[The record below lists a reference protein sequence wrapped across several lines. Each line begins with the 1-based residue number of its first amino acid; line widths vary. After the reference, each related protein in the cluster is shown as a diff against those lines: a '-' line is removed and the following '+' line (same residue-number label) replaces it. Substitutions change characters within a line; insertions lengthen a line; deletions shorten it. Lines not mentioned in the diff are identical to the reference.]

1 LKEPVGDD
9 SFRVPQNK
17 QINMKAIFLLITQ
30 TIDTLNKAIAGAPAL
45 PTQPAPE
52 ITTLLD
58 IIMKGGIIM
67 IPIAIL
73 SIIAIYVF
81 IERYFSIRRHISTD
95 MTFMNNIRDFVVSG
109 NIDSAFTMCRNTDK
123 PIARMIE
130 KGISRLGKPIKEI
143 EESIEIAGKFEVY
156 DLEKNV
162 QILAV
167 IAGIAPMFGFLG
179 TIIGVIKIF
188 INISMTSDVSI
199 GSVSAG
205 LYTKMVSSASG
216 LIVGILAY
224 IGFHW
229 LNIILNKAVHQLEWN
244 AMNFIDLLKSPAK

>member
-1 LKEPVGDD
+1 MTTFLI
-9 SFRVPQNK
+9 
-17 QINMKAIFLLITQ
+17 QISQ
-30 TIDTLNKAIAGAPAL
+30 TFDTLNKAVASAPAL

-52 ITTLLD
+52 VTKFID
-58 IIMKGGIIM
+58 IIMKGGFIM
-67 IPIAIL
+67 IPIGIL
-73 SIIAIYVF
+73 SIVAVYVF
-81 IERYFSIRRHISTD
+81 IERYLTIRRHISTD
-95 MTFMNNIRDFVVSG
+95 VDFMNNIHEFILNGRT
-109 NIDSAFTMCRNTDK
+109 DSALTLCRHTAK

-188 INISMTSDVSI
+188 YNISMTSDVSI
-199 GSVSAG
+199 GTVSAG

-224 IGFHW
+224 IGYHW
-229 LNIILNKAVHQLEWN
+229 LNIILNKAIHQLEWN
-244 AMNFIDLLKSPAK
+244 AMNFIDLLKSPSK

>member
-1 LKEPVGDD
+1 
-9 SFRVPQNK
+9 
-17 QINMKAIFLLITQ
+17 MTALLIQ
-30 TIDTLNKAIAGAPAL
+30 ISQAFDTLNKAVSSAPAL

-52 ITTLLD
+52 MTKFID
-58 IIMKGGIIM
+58 IIMKGGFIM
-67 IPIAIL
+67 IPIGIL
-73 SIIAIYVF
+73 SIVAVYVF
-81 IERYFSIRRHISTD
+81 IERYLTIRRHISTD
-95 MTFMNNIRDFVVSG
+95 VDFMNNINEFILNGRT
-109 NIDSAFTMCRNTDK
+109 DSALTLCRHTAK

-188 INISMTSDVSI
+188 YNISMTSDVSI
-199 GSVSAG
+199 GTVSAG

-224 IGFHW
+224 IGYHW
-229 LNIILNKAVHQLEWN
+229 LNIILNKAIHQLEWN
-244 AMNFIDLLKSPAK
+244 AMNFIDLLKSPSK

>member
-1 LKEPVGDD
+1 
-9 SFRVPQNK
+9 
-17 QINMKAIFLLITQ
+17 MTAFLLQ
-30 TIDTLNKAIAGAPAL
+30 VAANPAL
-45 PTQPAPE
+45 PTQPLSGGTQL
-52 ITTLLD
+52 ID
-58 IIMKGGIIM
+58 ILMKGGVIM
-67 IPIAIL
+67 IPIGIL
-73 SIIAIYVF
+73 SIITVYVF
-81 IERYFSIRRHISTD
+81 IERYLVIRRHVSTD
-95 MTFMNNIRDFVVSG
+95 ENFMNNIHDFIIKGESE
-109 NIDSAFTMCRNTDK
+109 AALTLCRHTEK

-156 DLEKNV
+156 NLEKNV

-188 INISMTSDVSI
+188 FNISMTSDVSI
-199 GSVSAG
+199 GTVSAG

-216 LIVGILAY
+216 LIVGIVAY
-224 IGFHW
+224 ICFHW
-229 LNIILNKAVHQLEWN
+229 LNGMINKASHQLEWN

>member
-1 LKEPVGDD
+1 MTLIL
-9 SFRVPQNK
+9 FQ
-17 QINMKAIFLLITQ
+17 ITQ
-30 TIDTLNKAIAGAPAL
+30 SIDTLNRAVTANPAL
-45 PTQPAPE
+45 PTQSIPE
-52 ITTLLD
+52 VMTLLD

-67 IPIAIL
+67 IPIVIL
-73 SIIAIYVF
+73 SFVAVYVF
-81 IERYFSIRRHISTD
+81 IERYLSIRRHISTD

-109 NIDSAFTMCRNTDK
+109 NIDSALTMCRNTDK

-244 AMNFIDLLKSPAK
+244 AMNFIDLLKSPSK

>member
-1 LKEPVGDD
+1 MTTILIEIAQ
-9 SFRVPQNK
+9 SF
-17 QINMKAIFLLITQ
+17 
-30 TIDTLNKAIAGAPAL
+30 DTLNKAVATAPTL
-45 PTQPAPE
+45 PTVPGPE
-52 ITTLLD
+52 TTTLLD

-73 SIIAIYVF
+73 SIVAFYVF
-81 IERYFSIRRHISTD
+81 IERYISIRRYISTD
-95 MTFMNNIRDFVVSG
+95 VSFMNNIRDFVLKG
-109 NIDSAFTMCRNTDK
+109 QTDSALTLCHNTDK

-156 DLEKNV
+156 NLEKHI

-188 INISMTSDVSI
+188 YNISMTSDVSI

-216 LIVGILAY
+216 LIVGIVAY
-224 IGFHW
+224 IGYHW
-229 LNIILNKAVHQLEWN
+229 LNILLNKATQQLEWN
-244 AMNFIDLLKSPAK
+244 AMNFIDLLKSPTK

>member
-1 LKEPVGDD
+1 MTTFL
-9 SFRVPQNK
+9 
-17 QINMKAIFLLITQ
+17 INISQ
-30 TIDTLNKAIAGAPAL
+30 TLDTLNKAVSSAAAL
-45 PTQPAPE
+45 PVRPAPE
-52 ITTLLD
+52 ATNLID

-67 IPIAIL
+67 IPILIL
-73 SIIAIYVF
+73 SVVAVYVF
-81 IERYFSIRRHISTD
+81 IERYLTIRRHVSSD
-95 MTFMNNIRDFVVSG
+95 VAFMSNIRDFVLSG
-109 NIDSAFTMCRNTDK
+109 KTDSALTLCRNTEK

-130 KGISRLGKPIKEI
+130 KGISRLGKPIREI

-156 DLEKNV
+156 DLEKNI

-188 INISMTSDVSI
+188 FNISMTSDVSI

-205 LYTKMVSSASG
+205 LYTKMVTSAAG
-216 LIVGILAY
+216 LTVGIIAY
-224 IGFHW
+224 IGYHW
-229 LNIILNKAVHQLEWN
+229 LNIILNKAIHQLEWN

>member
-1 LKEPVGDD
+1 MTSTILK
-9 SFRVPQNK
+9 
-17 QINMKAIFLLITQ
+17 ITQ
-30 TIDTLNKAIAGAPAL
+30 SLDTLNKAVATAPTL
-45 PTQPAPE
+45 PTVPGTE
-52 ITTLLD
+52 TTTLLD

-67 IPIAIL
+67 IPIVIL
-73 SIIAIYVF
+73 SFVAAYVF
-81 IERYFSIRRHISTD
+81 LERYFSIRRYISTD
-95 MTFMNNIRDFVVSG
+95 VNFMNNIRDFMLSG
-109 NIDSAFTMCRNTDK
+109 NTDSALTLCRHTDK

-130 KGISRLGKPIKEI
+130 KGISRVGKPIKEI

-156 DLEKNV
+156 NLEKNI

-188 INISMTSDVSI
+188 YNISMTSDVSI

-216 LIVGILAY
+216 LIVGIVAY
-224 IGFHW
+224 IGYHW
-229 LNIILNKAVHQLEWN
+229 LNMIINKATQQLEWN
-244 AMNFIDLLKSPAK
+244 AMNFIDLLKSPTK

>member
-1 LKEPVGDD
+1 MTP
-9 SFRVPQNK
+9 
-17 QINMKAIFLLITQ
+17 IFLLITQ
-30 TIDTLNKAIAGAPAL
+30 TVDTLNKAVAAPAL
-45 PTQPAPE
+45 PTQPAPQ
-52 ITTLLD
+52 ITTMMD

-67 IPIAIL
+67 IPIGIL
-73 SIIAIYVF
+73 SIIAVYVF
-81 IERYFSIRRHISTD
+81 IERYLTIRHHISSD
-95 MTFMNNIRDFVVSG
+95 VDFMNSIHEFILNGRT
-109 NIDSAFTMCRNTDK
+109 DSALTLCRNTAK

-130 KGISRLGKPIKEI
+130 KGISRLGKPIKEV

-188 INISMTSDVSI
+188 YNISMTSDVSI
-199 GSVSAG
+199 GTVSAG

-216 LIVGILAY
+216 LIVGIIAY
-224 IGFHW
+224 IGYHW

-244 AMNFIDLLKSPAK
+244 AMNFIDLLKSPSK

>member
-1 LKEPVGDD
+1 M
-9 SFRVPQNK
+9 VP
-17 QINMKAIFLLITQ
+17 LLIQITQ
-30 TIDTLNKAIAGAPAL
+30 AADSLNKTIASAPAL
-45 PTQPAPE
+45 PTQKALE
-52 ITTLLD
+52 GMTFLD

-67 IPIAIL
+67 IPILIL
-73 SIIAIYVF
+73 SLIAVYVF
-81 IERYFSIRRHISTD
+81 IERYLTIRRHINAD
-95 MTFMNNIRDFVVSG
+95 VDFMNNIHDFILKG
-109 NIDSAFTMCRNTDK
+109 NTDAALTLCKNTEK

-188 INISMTSDVSI
+188 YNISLTSDVSI
-199 GSVSAG
+199 GTVSAG

-224 IGFHW
+224 IGYHW
-229 LNIILNKAVHQLEWN
+229 LNIILNKAIHQLEWN
-244 AMNFIDLLKSPAK
+244 AMNFIDLLKSPSK

>member
-1 LKEPVGDD
+1 MTTFLI
-9 SFRVPQNK
+9 
-17 QINMKAIFLLITQ
+17 QISQ
-30 TIDTLNKAIAGAPAL
+30 TFDTLNKAVASAPAL

-52 ITTLLD
+52 VTKFID
-58 IIMKGGIIM
+58 IIMKGGFIM
-67 IPIAIL
+67 IPIGIL
-73 SIIAIYVF
+73 SIVAVYVF
-81 IERYFSIRRHISTD
+81 IERYLTIRRHISTD
-95 MTFMNNIRDFVVSG
+95 VDFMNNIHEFILNGRT
-109 NIDSAFTMCRNTDK
+109 DSALTLCRHTAK

-167 IAGIAPMFGFLG
+167 IAGIASMFGFLG

-188 INISMTSDVSI
+188 YNISMTSDVSI
-199 GSVSAG
+199 GTVSAG

-224 IGFHW
+224 IGYHW
-229 LNIILNKAVHQLEWN
+229 LNIILNKAIHQLEWN
-244 AMNFIDLLKSPAK
+244 AMNFIDLLKSPSK

>member
-1 LKEPVGDD
+1 MTPTL
-9 SFRVPQNK
+9 
-17 QINMKAIFLLITQ
+17 LLITQ
-30 TIDTLNKAIAGAPAL
+30 TIDTLNKAVSSAPAL
-45 PTQPAPE
+45 PTQPVPDVTRL
-52 ITTLLD
+52 ID

-67 IPIAIL
+67 IPIGIL
-73 SIIAIYVF
+73 SIVAIYVF
-81 IERYFSIRRHISTD
+81 IERYFTIRRHISAD
-95 MTFMNNIRDFVVSG
+95 VNFMNSIHEFILNGRT
-109 NIDSAFTMCRNTDK
+109 DSALTLCRNTAK

-156 DLEKNV
+156 DLEKNI

-188 INISMTSDVSI
+188 FNISMTSDVSI

-216 LIVGILAY
+216 LIVGIVAY
-224 IGFHW
+224 IGYHW

-244 AMNFIDLLKSPAK
+244 AMNFIDLLKSPSK

>member
-1 LKEPVGDD
+1 MISILT
-9 SFRVPQNK
+9 
-17 QINMKAIFLLITQ
+17 IFTQ
-30 TIDTLNKAIAGAPAL
+30 AADTLNKAIVSAPNL
-45 PTQPAPE
+45 PKQPAADA
-52 ITTLLD
+52 TSLVNM
-58 IIMKGGIIM
+58 IMKGGIIM

-73 SIIAIYVF
+73 SIVAIYVF
-81 IERYFSIRRHISTD
+81 IERYFTIRRHIKSD
-95 MTFMNNIRDFVVSG
+95 VDFMNSINDFIING
-109 NIDSAFTMCRNTDK
+109 RTDSALTLCRNTPK

-156 DLEKNV
+156 DLEKNI

-188 INISMTSDVSI
+188 FEISMTNDVSI

-205 LYTKMVSSASG
+205 LYVKMVTSAAG
-216 LIVGILAY
+216 LIVGIVSY
-224 IGFHW
+224 IGYHW
-229 LNIILNKAVHQLEWN
+229 LNIILNKAIHQLEWN
-244 AMNFIDLLKSPAK
+244 AMNFIDLLKSPSK

>member
-1 LKEPVGDD
+1 
-9 SFRVPQNK
+9 
-17 QINMKAIFLLITQ
+17 MTAILLQITQ
-30 TIDTLNKAIAGAPAL
+30 AIDTLNKTIATAPAL

-52 ITTLLD
+52 VATLLD

-73 SIIAIYVF
+73 SIVTVYVF
-81 IERYFSIRRHISTD
+81 IERYLTFRRHVSTD
-95 MTFMNNIRDFVVSG
+95 VNFMNRINDYVSDG
-109 NIDSAFTMCRNTDK
+109 KVDAALTLCRRTEK

-156 DLEKNV
+156 DMEKNV

-167 IAGIAPMFGFLG
+167 IAGISPMFGFLG

-188 INISMTSDVSI
+188 YNISMTSDVSI

-216 LIVGILAY
+216 LIVGIVAY
-224 IGFHW
+224 IGYHW
-229 LNIILNKAVHQLEWN
+229 LNIILNKAIHQLEWN
-244 AMNFIDLLKSPAK
+244 AMNFIDLLKSPSK

>member
-1 LKEPVGDD
+1 MIAILLNI
-9 SFRVPQNK
+9 SQN
-17 QINMKAIFLLITQ
+17 L
-30 TIDTLNKAIAGAPAL
+30 DTLNKTVAAVPNL
-45 PTQPAPE
+45 PVQHAPE
-52 ITTLLD
+52 AVKLMD

-67 IPIAIL
+67 IPIGLL
-73 SIIAIYVF
+73 SIIAVYVF
-81 IERYFSIRRHISTD
+81 IERYLTIRRHLSSD
-95 MTFMNNIRDFVVSG
+95 VEFMNSIHEYILNGRT
-109 NIDSAFTMCRNTDK
+109 DSALTLCRNTAK

-188 INISMTSDVSI
+188 FNISMTSDVSI
-199 GSVSAG
+199 GTVSSG
-205 LYTKMVSSASG
+205 LYVKMVSSAAG
-216 LIVGILAY
+216 LTVGILAY
-224 IGFHW
+224 IGYHW

-244 AMNFIDLLKSPAK
+244 AMNFIDLLKSPSK

>member
-1 LKEPVGDD
+1 MTTFLI
-9 SFRVPQNK
+9 
-17 QINMKAIFLLITQ
+17 QISQ
-30 TIDTLNKAIAGAPAL
+30 TFDTLNKAVASAPVL
-45 PTQPAPE
+45 PTQTAPE
-52 ITTLLD
+52 VTKFID

-67 IPIAIL
+67 IPIGIL
-73 SIIAIYVF
+73 SIVAVYVF
-81 IERYFSIRRHISTD
+81 IERYLTIRRHISTD
-95 MTFMNNIRDFVVSG
+95 VDFMNNIHEFILNGRT
-109 NIDSAFTMCRNTDK
+109 DSALTLCRHTAK

-188 INISMTSDVSI
+188 YNISMTSDVSI
-199 GSVSAG
+199 GTVSAG

-224 IGFHW
+224 IGYHW
-229 LNIILNKAVHQLEWN
+229 LNIILNKAIHQLEWN
-244 AMNFIDLLKSPAK
+244 AMNFIDLLKSPSK

>member
-1 LKEPVGDD
+1 MTAMLL
-9 SFRVPQNK
+9 
-17 QINMKAIFLLITQ
+17 QITR
-30 TIDTLNKAIAGAPAL
+30 TIDTLSKTVASNPAL
-45 PTQPAPE
+45 PTQSAPE
-52 ITTLLD
+52 GTTFMD
-58 IIMKGGIIM
+58 ILMKGGIIM

-73 SIIAIYVF
+73 SIIAVYVF
-81 IERYFSIRRHISTD
+81 IERYLSIRRHVTSD
-95 MTFMNNIRDFVVSG
+95 VDFMSNIHDFILAG
-109 NIDSAFTMCRNTDK
+109 NTESALTLCHHTAK

-130 KGISRLGKPIKEI
+130 KGISRLGTPIKEV

-156 DLEKNV
+156 ELEKNT

-188 INISMTSDVSI
+188 YNISMTSDVSI

-224 IGFHW
+224 IGYHW
-229 LNIILNKAVHQLEWN
+229 LNILLNKAIHQLEWN
-244 AMNFIDLLKSPAK
+244 AMNFIDLLKRPVK

>member
-1 LKEPVGDD
+1 
-9 SFRVPQNK
+9 
-17 QINMKAIFLLITQ
+17 MTAIFLLITQ

-45 PTQPAPE
+45 PAQPSPGGM
-52 ITTLLD
+52 TLLD

-67 IPIAIL
+67 IPIGIL

-81 IERYFSIRRHISTD
+81 IERYLTIRRHVSSD
-95 MTFMNNIRDFVVSG
+95 VDFMNKIHDYIING
-109 NIDSAFTMCRNTDK
+109 QTESALTLCQRTAK

-188 INISMTSDVSI
+188 FNISMTSDVSI

-216 LIVGILAY
+216 LIVGIMAY
-224 IGFHW
+224 IGYHW

>member
-1 LKEPVGDD
+1 MTTILI
-9 SFRVPQNK
+9 
-17 QINMKAIFLLITQ
+17 QISQ
-30 TIDTLNKAIAGAPAL
+30 TFDTLNKAVAAAPSL
-45 PTQPAPE
+45 PTQPAPHIMSMME
-52 ITTLLD
+52 IV
-58 IIMKGGIIM
+58 MKGGVIM
-67 IPIAIL
+67 IPIGIL
-73 SIIAIYVF
+73 SIVAVYVF
-81 IERYFSIRRHISTD
+81 LERYFTIRRHISAD
-95 MTFMNNIRDFVVSG
+95 VDFMNSIHDFILKG
-109 NIDSAFTMCRNTDK
+109 NTDAALTLCRNTPK

-188 INISMTSDVSI
+188 FNISMTSDVSI

-216 LIVGILAY
+216 LIVGIVAY
-224 IGFHW
+224 IGYHW

-244 AMNFIDLLKSPAK
+244 AMNFIDLLKSPSK